1 MGDVDGVTVVQDYSV
16 FSAVAAADMVVAG
29 TPYRAAGVT

>member
-1 MGDVDGVTVVQDYSV
+1 MGDVDGVTVVQDYSL
-16 FSAVAAADMVVAG
+16 FAAVAAADVVVAG